1 MQRTDSMEKTLML
14 GKIEGRMRRGWHH
27 WLDGHEFEQAL
38 GVWVMD
44 RKAWRAAVHGVAK
57 SHTRLSHWTEQIPC
71 LTVLSFIYK
80 YVCIL
85 NDMCIKSLTVIPGKQ
100 WLRECGLCIY
110 LYVWLS
116 RVDHEL
122 LGGSVP
128 PHFCKFPWLMQ
139 SFYTHLS
146 CPVTAFSPTDW
157 KSEAAPVLRPLEER
171 RKPDI
176 KAIKWTISPTELV

>member
-1 MQRTDSMEKTLML
+1 MHQKVKRGLAVL
-14 GKIEGRMRRGWHH
+14 GITFRR
-27 WLDGHEFEQAL
+27 
-38 GVWVMD
+38 
-44 RKAWRAAVHGVAK
+44 
-57 SHTRLSHWTEQIPC
+57 S
-71 LTVLSFIYK
+71 SFLLLFFLLCCPLFIN
-80 YVCIL
+80 VCAFL
-85 NDMCIKSLTVIPGKQ
+85 NDICMKSFTIVPGTQ
-100 WLRECGLCIY
+100 WLSECGLCIY

-116 RVDHEL
+116 QVDHEL
-122 LGGSVP
+122 LGVTVL

-139 SFYTHLS
+139 SFYIHLS